1 MEPTLNFTSFILAA
15 GNGKRMKSSIAKPL
29 HQVGG
34 KAMLSWVIDTAKM
47 AGSNNICVVSGISHS
62 QIDDFIEKHHS
73 DVTIAYQQEPLGT
86 GHATQTAQNKIGED
100 TQPILTLFGDSPL
113 ITAETLQRLTKAIN
127 EGHDLC
133 VLGFKANDPTGYGR
147 LKVDDSG
154 MLEAIIEEA
163 DANDAEKDIS
173 LVNAGVMAF
182 SAEIAK
188 DMLFKLTNNNAQGE
202 YYLTDLVAMARQQN
216 KKIGFVIA
224 DEKEV
229 LGVNSRADLAI
240 AEQALQDRLR
250 QAAMANGVTLQA
262 PDTVFLH
269 ADSVIEADVI
279 IEPHVV
285 IGKNCHIREGAVIR
299 AFSYLEGA
307 IVGNCA
313 IIGPYA
319 RLREGSE
326 LAEGV
331 KIGNFVETKKAKFE
345 KGAKANHLSYIGDAH
360 VGESAN
366 IGAGTITCNYDG
378 YDKFKT
384 EIGKGAFI
392 GSNSALVAPVTIGD
406 GAIIGAGSTITK
418 TVLEDDLALT
428 RAPQRALEKGGAAFR
443 KKKRAK

>member
-1 MEPTLNFTSFILAA
+1 
-15 GNGKRMKSSIAKPL
+15 MKSSIAKPL

-34 KAMLSWVIDTAKM
+34 KAMLSWVIDTAKI
-47 AGSNNICVVSGISHS
+47 AGSNKICVVSGTSHS

-73 DVTIAYQQEPLGT
+73 DITIAQQQEPLGT
-86 GHATQTAQNKIGED
+86 GHATQAAQDKIAED
-100 TQPILTLFGDSPL
+100 KQPILVLFGDSPL
-113 ITAETLQRLTKAIN
+113 ITAETLQRLSKAIH

-133 VLGFKANDPTGYGR
+133 ILGFEASNPTGYGR
-147 LKVDDSG
+147 LKIDDSG
-154 MLEAIIEEA
+154 MLSAIIEEA
-163 DANDAEKDIS
+163 DATEAEKNIN

-182 SAEIAK
+182 TADIAK
-188 DMLFKLTNNNAQGE
+188 DMLFKLKNDNAQGE
-202 YYLTDLVAMARQQN
+202 YYLTDLVLLARQKN
-216 KKIGFVIA
+216 TKIGYVIA
-224 DEKEV
+224 DENEV
-229 LGVNSRADLAI
+229 LGVNSRADLAK

-250 QAAMANGVTLQA
+250 HAAMANGVTLQA
-262 PDTVFLH
+262 PDTVFFH
-269 ADSVIEADVI
+269 ADSIIEADVI

-285 IGKNCHIREGAVIR
+285 IGKNCHIQEGAVIR
-299 AFSYLEGA
+299 AFSHLEGA

-360 VGESAN
+360 VGAAAN

-418 TVLEDDLALT
+418 SVLEDDLALT

-443 KKKRAK
+443 KRKKAGLR

>member
-1 MEPTLNFTSFILAA
+1 
-15 GNGKRMKSSIAKPL
+15 MKSSIAKPL
-29 HQVGG
+29 HQIGG
-34 KAMLSWVIDTAKM
+34 KAMLSWVIDTAKT
-47 AGSNNICVVSGISHS
+47 AGSDKICVVSGTVHS
-62 QIDDFIEKHHS
+62 QIDDFIDKYHS
-73 DVTIAYQQEPLGT
+73 DIAIAHQQDPLGT
-86 GHATQTAQNKIGED
+86 GHAAQAAQSKIAEEK
-100 TQPILTLFGDSPL
+100 QPILVLFGDSPL
-113 ITAETLQRLTKAIN
+113 ITAETLQRLAKATH
-127 EGHDLC
+127 EGQDLC
-133 VLGFKANDPTGYGR
+133 ILGFETLNPTGYGR
-147 LKVDDSG
+147 LKIDDSG
-154 MLEAIIEEA
+154 MLSAIIEEA
-163 DANDAEKDIS
+163 DATEAEKEIN

-182 SAEIAK
+182 SAALANQI
-188 DMLFKLTNNNAQGE
+188 LFKLNNDNAQGE
-202 YYLTDLVAMARQQN
+202 YYLTDLVSLARQEQM
-216 KKIGFVIA
+216 KIGYVIA
-224 DEKEV
+224 DEHEV
-229 LGVNSRADLAI
+229 LGVNSRADLAK
-240 AEQALQDRLR
+240 AEQALQTRLR

-262 PDTVFLH
+262 PETVFLH
-269 ADSVIEADVI
+269 ADSVIEADVT

-285 IGKNCHIREGAVIR
+285 IGKNCHIHEGAIIR
-299 AFSYLEGA
+299 AFSHLEGA

-345 KGAKANHLSYIGDAH
+345 KGAKANHLSYIGDAQ
-360 VGESAN
+360 VGEASN

-418 TVLEDDLALT
+418 SVLEDDLALT

-443 KKKRAK
+443 KRKRAR